1 MAAFFFMQ
9 FSWYFCVLP
18 TRMKNLIAILFI
30 ALTSSLFGQFHN
42 GKSRSELGVM
52 VGGSYYIGDLNQLAH
67 FRNTHLAIGA
77 VYRYNVNPRLSIR
90 ANLTYGLVGGSDSR
104 SKTAS
109 LVQRNLN
116 FSSTIFELGAGVE
129 FNYFPFQ
136 LGHDRYKGTAYIL
149 AEIGVFQM
157 NPKTNYE
164 GQQVEL
170 RTLGTEGQ
178 GTSQNSKGYYSLTQL
193 CIPLGVGVK
202 LSLGKVV
209 GLNFEFGI
217 RKTFTDYLDD
227 VGSESYVDPV
237 LLSSENG
244 PLAGTLSNRSG
255 TTYGNRGNSSTKDWY
270 VFSGMM
276 ITFRLG
282 KPSVCFSGY

>member
-1 MAAFFFMQ
+1 
-9 FSWYFCVLP
+9 
-18 TRMKNLIAILFI
+18 MKNVLTILFVL
-30 ALTSSLFGQFHN
+30 LTINLFGQYHN

-52 VGGSYYIGDLNQLAH
+52 VGGSYYIGDLNQFAH
-67 FRNTHLAIGA
+67 FRNTHLALGIL
-77 VYRYNVNPRLSIR
+77 YRYNINPRLSFR
-90 ANLTYGLVGGSDSR
+90 ANLTYGLVGGSDGR
-104 SKTAS
+104 SKTET
-109 LVQRNLN
+109 LRQRNLS

-136 LGHDRYKGTAYIL
+136 LGHDRYKGTAYLL

-157 NPKTNYE
+157 NPKANYN
-164 GQQVEL
+164 GQEVEL

-178 GTSQNSKGYYSLTQL
+178 GTSLNSKGYYSLTQL
-193 CIPLGVGVK
+193 CLPLGVGVK

-237 LLSSENG
+237 ALAAENG
-244 PLAGTLSNRSG
+244 PLSAALSNRSG
-255 TTYGNRGNSSTKDWY
+255 VPYGNRGNSSTQDWY

-282 KPSVCFSGY
+282 KPDKCYSY